1 MREVAFEIDE
11 ECMHFFFYRDKNSE
25 VLEVDSEPKFRVG
38 KVYGFRHIQNMV
50 RKMKSGKGEKF
61 NYIEVMA
68 CPGGRHFKFGIEERT
83 SSKRESLFNRKKLRI
98 FTRKRDVYFLTHYFL
113 C

>member
-1 MREVAFEIDE
+1 MKNACVF
-11 ECMHFFFYRDKNSE
+11 RDKNSE
-25 VLEVDSEPKFRVG
+25 VLEVDSEPKFRAG

-68 CPGGRHFKFGIEERT
+68 CPGG
-83 SSKRESLFNRKKLRI
+83 
-98 FTRKRDVYFLTHYFL
+98 
-113 C
+113 